1 MLQYT
6 MKEVNKLLDI
16 DFCSEAEV
24 LRLMFGGYCS
34 EI

>member
-24 LRLMFGGYCS
+24 QRLMFGDCCS
-34 EI
+34 EM